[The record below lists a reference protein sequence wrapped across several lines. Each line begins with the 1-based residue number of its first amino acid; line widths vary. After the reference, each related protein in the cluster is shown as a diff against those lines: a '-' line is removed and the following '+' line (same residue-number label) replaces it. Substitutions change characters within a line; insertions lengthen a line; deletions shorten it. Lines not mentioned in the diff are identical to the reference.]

1 MKNIILILAMALVS
15 LTSCKKEPI
24 VNPPT
29 NSSIEGFDFLNQ
41 VSGHW
46 IGTNET
52 VYGTYPW
59 FAFDFRPISASHVH
73 SIYEGATNQNII
85 NAFFVADYNGKKQ
98 LMGRNGGW
106 LGPQY
111 RATYFIL
118 DSVVENTSNKFYRF
132 VDAIGGVKRSFMTY
146 QFTQDSLFFD
156 AYKDNSGS
164 LDNPIHHMGFRGKN
178 MNPSFDDKARQL
190 FNYPQE
196 VAEVDLTNKFTNLVD
211 PGSALFLTESSD
223 PFPKSQQ
230 GHFSDLTVNFTR
242 DASIQNDALVLYI
255 SKEPIVEAG
264 VVNAFNLNNKLMR
277 FMDVDASETSFTTT
291 YLHPDTYYIMAFSDK
306 DGNKY
311 PSSGDVISSNVQ
323 LVVAPETT
331 PSTSVM
337 VNSVLP

>member
-1 MKNIILILAMALVS
+1 MKNILLLLFIS
-15 LTSCKKEPI
+15 LLSFSSCKKETE
-24 VNPPT
+24 PT
-29 NSSIEGFDFLNQ
+29 PGSSSIEGFDFLNRI
-41 VSGHW
+41 SGHW

-59 FAFDFRPISASHVH
+59 FTFDFRPISPSHVH

-85 NAFFVADYNGKKQ
+85 NAFFIADYNGKKQ

-118 DSVVENTSNKFYRF
+118 DKIEEKANSTLYRF
-132 VDAIGGVKRSFMTY
+132 VDAIGGVKRSYMTFE
-146 QFTQDSLFFD
+146 FTPDSLFFD

-178 MNPSFDDKARQL
+178 LNPSFDDAARQL
-190 FNYPQE
+190 FQFPQE
-196 VAEVDLTNKFTNLVD
+196 TSEVDLNGKFSNLVD
-211 PGSALFLTESSD
+211 PGSALFLDESLD
-223 PFPKSQQ
+223 PFPKSMH
-230 GHFSDLTVNFTR
+230 GHISDLTVNFVR
-242 DASIQNDALVLYI
+242 DASVQSDPLVLYI
-255 SKEPIVEAG
+255 SKEPIVESG

-277 FMDVDASETSFTTT
+277 FMDIDASETSFSTT

-306 DGNKY
+306 DNNKY

-323 LVVAPETT
+323 LTVT
-331 PSTSVM
+331 PK
-337 VNSVLP
+337 SVLSTQVTVNTILP